1 MIQNQTERKKEKKLS
16 LSESHSK
23 AYFYSQNNKEP
34 VTKPHNHPKTKSCQY
49 LYAPF
54 LPKFSKSTYTRPNK
68 NVTPLENEQIRK
80 EYTLR
85 TLTILKSLYPKGCNC
100 PKSQIEPK
108 LNYLRVKGRE
118 SIARCG
124 HCHKQISLTA
134 NTPFQ
139 NIKLPLAYI
148 SYIIQDQ
155 ILQYPKVMTSREISR
170 KLSIPYKTAFYLKKR
185 IQVIFTHLNDSL
197 REKLF
202 KELEN
207 PDYAKDKIAVA
218 DSVVLYSSSLRA
230 NKFRS
235 RRYKGG
241 SASIYLSNSIGGEQK
256 GTLVHTVG
264 INGGMTFYKSIPL
277 SNQYYLEKDLEEK
290 IPKNVTLWTDQGYEF
305 IWDRPNHK
313 SVNHS
318 RKSNDPRYNMSR
330 ERWVTTEGVSSN
342 GAEARNNILKQSF
355 RSYGYI
361 SPKWSQLY
369 LTEISLLGNIRFVPE
384 LRNFLGLGESRFVGL
399 RDFYCSKGDSNPH
412 TLRHYHLKVACLPIP
427 PSERVCMY
435 GQDRKTGSFVK
446 EMNFLLSLLLT
457 IR

>member
-1 MIQNQTERKKEKKLS
+1 
-16 LSESHSK
+16 
-23 AYFYSQNNKEP
+23 
-34 VTKPHNHPKTKSCQY
+34 
-49 LYAPF
+49 
-54 LPKFSKSTYTRPNK
+54 
-68 NVTPLENEQIRK
+68 
-80 EYTLR
+80 
-85 TLTILKSLYPKGCNC
+85 
-100 PKSQIEPK
+100 
-108 LNYLRVKGRE
+108 
-118 SIARCG
+118 
-124 HCHKQISLTA
+124 
-134 NTPFQ
+134 
-139 NIKLPLAYI
+139 
-148 SYIIQDQ
+148 
-155 ILQYPKVMTSREISR
+155 MTSKEIAR

-185 IQVIFTHLNDSL
+185 IQVIFSHLNESL
-197 REKLF
+197 REKLY

-207 PDYAKDKIAVA
+207 PEYAKDKIAVA

-290 IPKNVTLWTDQGYEF
+290 IPKNVTLYTDQGYEF

-330 ERWVTTEGVSSN
+330 ERWVTKEGVSSN

-384 LRNFLGLGESRFVGL
+384 LRNLLGFGESRFVGL
-399 RDFYCSKGDSNPH
+399 RDFYYSQENLTHKTEN
-412 TLRHYHLKVACLPIP
+412 YNYLP
-427 PSERVCMY
+427 
-435 GQDRKTGSFVK
+435 
-446 EMNFLLSLLLT
+446 LSLEARNKLKTRKLVNHYREQDIAKYNKDYRT
-457 IR
+457 AILHNDHYWEKFYQKDRMKNEVEYNSKAFKIYSITEKRKWIDVDSIANQLKLNKREVIFIIKKWRKHGIADIIERQERYRKIYKFKVKNVKLYYLVYSNFTEVK